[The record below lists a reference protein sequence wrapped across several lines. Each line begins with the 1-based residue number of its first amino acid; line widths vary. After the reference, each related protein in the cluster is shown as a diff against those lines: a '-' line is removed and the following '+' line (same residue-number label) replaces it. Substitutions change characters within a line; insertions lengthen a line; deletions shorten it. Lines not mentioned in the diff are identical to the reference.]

1 IDSEQDWIIAEQLLI
16 NRQKNQKQSAK
27 IEHLVLDVDGVFTD
41 GSIVYGKAG
50 EHSKRFDMRDG
61 MGLEIL
67 REHKV
72 EVMVMTSEDSE
83 IVAKRMKKLKIEDV
97 FLGVK
102 DKYSLLR
109 HIAKQRSINMANI
122 AYMGD
127 DVNDLSNLCSVGWSM
142 APNNATAVA
151 KQHADMIVP
160 KDSANGAI
168 RSACEFILNYNKRFQ
183 S

>member
-1 IDSEQDWIIAEQLLI
+1 
-16 NRQKNQKQSAK
+16 
-27 IEHLVLDVDGVFTD
+27 
-41 GSIVYGKAG
+41 
-50 EHSKRFDMRDG
+50 
-61 MGLEIL
+61 
-67 REHKV
+67 
-72 EVMVMTSEDSE
+72 
-83 IVAKRMKKLKIEDV
+83 
-97 FLGVK
+97 
-102 DKYSLLR
+102 SLLR